1 MPATSRSSSRSAL
14 QPTKALTQSVPAFP
28 RFSSVRNVKSIS
40 QPSFL
45 SSNFCLHMGRL
56 SKVLFWGMPLD
67 ISECFK
73 LYWGV
78 SLQKSKE
85 SPLWCHRWRW
95 QLWPPGST
103 CFLWGRTSLG
113 PLCPFPEGIYCHM
126 WIDLMEYEIA
136 LAKTRQQDWSK
147 FNQNFISKT

>member
-56 SKVLFWGMPLD
+56 SKVLFWVMPSD
-67 ISECFK
+67 IK
-73 LYWGV
+73 MT
-78 SLQKSKE
+78 
-85 SPLWCHRWRW
+85 PLSVLNCVEVFRCKNQENH
-95 QLWPPGST
+95 LCDVIGEDDS
-103 CFLWGRTSLG
+103 FG
-113 PLCPFPEGIYCHM
+113 PLVVHASYGGEPLLARCVPFQRAFIVINDEF
-126 WIDLMEYEIA
+126 D
-136 LAKTRQQDWSK
+136 KTSHHQYPHQ
-147 FNQNFISKT
+147 I